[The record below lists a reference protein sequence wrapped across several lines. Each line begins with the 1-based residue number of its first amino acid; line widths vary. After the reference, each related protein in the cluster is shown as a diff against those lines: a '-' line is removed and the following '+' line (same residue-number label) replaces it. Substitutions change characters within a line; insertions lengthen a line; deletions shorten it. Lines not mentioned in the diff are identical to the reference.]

1 MLFFLAK
8 GLQAIGI
15 ADVAYALYAGMF
27 QDDMW
32 TELKLTLAGLALFFV
47 GRLLERRT

>member
-1 MLFFLAK
+1 MFIVAK

-15 ADVAYALYAGMF
+15 AYVAYGLYAGVF
-27 QDDMW
+27 LDDMW
-32 TELKLTLAGLALFFV
+32 MELYMMLAGLALFGA